1 MTTHKICSLC
11 GSENVVLD
19 AYAEWNSEQGAWVL
33 RSVYEESH
41 CEACD
46 SSTDILTIDEETQLE
61 IRMFG
66 MVADE
71 DGFRLVVE
79 GETPAH
85 YDLMVSTYYNDA
97 ILALHEIDEL
107 PKEAAYMEFARL
119 ETMYPLASVETPVG
133 SK

>member
-41 CEACD
+41 CEGCD
-46 SSTDILTIDEETQLE
+46 SSTDLLTIDEETQLE
-61 IRMFG
+61 ISMFG

-71 DGFRLVVE
+71 YGFRLMVE

-85 YDLMVSTYYNDA
+85 YDLMVSTKHNDQ
-97 ILALHEIDEL
+97 ILTLHEIDEL
-107 PKEAAYMEFARL
+107 PKEAADMEFARL
-119 ETMYPLASVETPVG
+119 QAFYPLASVETPVG

>member
-11 GSENVVLD
+11 GSEHVHVD
-19 AYAEWNSEQGAWVL
+19 ACVSWDSEQGDWFV

-41 CEACD
+41 CEGCD
-46 SSTDILTIDEETQLE
+46 SATDLLTIDEETQLE

-66 MVADE
+66 MIEDE
-71 DGFRLVVE
+71 DGFRLMVE

-85 YDLMVSTYYNDA
+85 YDLMVSTYHNDT

-107 PKEAAYMEFARL
+107 PKEAADMEFARL
-119 ETMYPLASVETPVG
+119 QTMYPLASVETPVG